1 MKKEKI
7 TLEQIAKEL
16 GVSKMTVSKALNNS
30 TDISKETKRKVMEK
44 INAYGYVKNE
54 DAISFRTGKNKTII
68 VIFNDLSNPY
78 FSFSCQKSVSVLKE
92 LGFNASLYFCTNY
105 ELTMEDVQKIS
116 HTKCSGILSF
126 VYPNKDFIDYVND
139 RTIPFSLVGI
149 KNLEKGIDSFYTD
162 DYDGG
167 YKIGQYCKNK
177 GFKNAL
183 MVNDTFSETGIRRE
197 KGFVDSLKDTDC
209 IVNVVRL
216 KKHEA
221 YNSFVNRLFNT
232 IANSNCDFIM
242 FVSDNSALNC
252 IRKLKANNYKKTLC
266 IFGYDNLNKYSNLI
280 KEINSVDYD
289 QNSIINDAC
298 VYLIKK
304 IKDEI
309 EYRTQIS
316 LVYPTKIKIVS

>member
-1 MKKEKI
+1 
-7 TLEQIAKEL
+7 
-16 GVSKMTVSKALNNS
+16 
-30 TDISKETKRKVMEK
+30 
-44 INAYGYVKNE
+44 
-54 DAISFRTGKNKTII
+54 
-68 VIFNDLSNPY
+68 
-78 FSFSCQKSVSVLKE
+78 
-92 LGFNASLYFCTNY
+92 
-105 ELTMEDVQKIS
+105 
-116 HTKCSGILSF
+116 
-126 VYPNKDFIDYVND
+126 
-139 RTIPFSLVGI
+139 
-149 KNLEKGIDSFYTD
+149 
-162 DYDGG
+162 
-167 YKIGQYCKNK
+167 
-177 GFKNAL
+177 

-216 KKHEA
+216 KKHED

-298 VYLIKK
+298 VNLIKK

-309 EYRTQIS
+309 EFKTQIS
-316 LVYPTKIKIVS
+316 LIYPTKIKIVS